1 MEEQRTWTSEEAMSN
16 LQSLTRL
23 QWGREELP
31 DGVRELLQTYEA
43 AIPEMAAEIRSLRGE
58 LREKQR
64 EESKGEK
71 NKSEESSGSATA
83 HEDLADLAKR
93 LGFDQQ

>member
-1 MEEQRTWTSEEAMSN
+1 MNEQRTWTSEEAMSN

-23 QWGREELP
+23 QWSREELP
-31 DGVRELLQTYEA
+31 DGVRELVQTYET

-64 EESKGEK
+64 GE
-71 NKSEESSGSATA
+71 NKSEESSSAGSSSRTGYD
-83 HEDLADLAKR
+83 DLDDLAKR
-93 LGFDQQ
+93 LGLDQQ